1 MQQEVV
7 DRETVSDRKMVT
19 KLTTSSCLP
28 AEASVEVLGTILD
41 PDGQRG
47 LASQKIKISAH
58 GNPKPNDDNDL
69 GKSEG
74 FSATTS
80 LALVK
85 LGETLNPK
93 SHQYDS
99 RQAKHHPELEK
110 EYLPATIP
118 TGTQAAKPQRAA
130 IRHRTW
136 RRLRRHRWKHVRWD
150 VTSGHHLPLAIP
162 LSAKQREPNFQIGWD
177 LVNDLS
183 SDGFKAIWMLD
194 PGIKHEEGYFVYD
207 SGTKNDV
214 WVQQADCRP
223 YIGEVWPGQGVF
235 PDFTQE
241 KVCSWWAKLVKD
253 FIANGVDGIWNDM
266 NEPAIFKTVT
276 KTMPESNV
284 HRGDVD
290 LGGFQDHSH
299 HHNVYGLLMARSTYE
314 GMKIVT
320 SEKRPFVLTRAG
332 FVGSQRYATTWTGD
346 NLSHWDHLHMSLSMV
361 LLLCLSGQPLSGP
374 DIGGFSA
381 NVTPKLF
388 GRWMGLGAW
397 FPFCCGH
404 SESGTADHEPWSFG
418 EECAEVCHL
427 ALLRRYR
434 FLPHLYTLFFM
445 AHTKGNPVP
454 APTFF
459 ADPTDPNLR
468 KIENSF
474 LLSPLLI
481 CSSTTPEKGSHQLL
495 QQFPRGIWMS
505 FDFDD
510 PHPDLP
516 TLQLQDETGRAE
528 GLFEDDGDGYGFSK
542 GEYLFTYYVADLQS
556 LVVTVKVS
564 KVEGSWTRPERHL
577 HVHLLLGG
585 GAKLDALGTD
595 GKVIQIRMPSEN
607 EVSDLTASSKKQY
620 ETLLENATNIPAVE
634 EQASQKG
641 DEFEDID
648 GDEDE
653 DDAVAIPPTVAAR
666 APGLGQQLFYGQGPS
681 VNTMLNGLGSCERMM
696 QFQIA
701 AAVVGSMVVSFHH
714 SAMTLELHNQFHHQW
729 LPTAAVE
736 ISNTMDCT
744 YDELFS
750 VIQDSEQQ
758 LGLFGILRRTT
769 WLDSCNAGVSADVG
783 DEGNPCRL
791 PSAASECVKV
801 QPLEGV
807 CGAESTPSQGAG
819 HDVIAAMLSMGRQC
833 HFANGGPP

>member
-1 MQQEVV
+1 MTKFVLLCDEVSAMQETFFWGITGRRIKIEWWLFYFSVV
-7 DRETVSDRKMVT
+7 VNLSVAQKFFWGG
-19 KLTTSSCLP
+19 LCF
-28 AEASVEVLGTILD
+28 SVEEHKNVQFFVKHEQKLDCGGGYLKLLSSDLD
-41 PDGQRG
+41 P
-47 LASQKIKISAH
+47 K
-58 GNPKPNDDNDL
+58 
-69 GKSEG
+69 
-74 FSATTS
+74 T
-80 LALVK
+80 
-85 LGETLNPK
+85 
-93 SHQYDS
+93 
-99 RQAKHHPELEK
+99 
-110 EYLPATIP
+110 
-118 TGTQAAKPQRAA
+118 
-130 IRHRTW
+130 
-136 RRLRRHRWKHVRWD
+136 
-150 VTSGHHLPLAIP
+150 
-162 LSAKQREPNFQIGWD
+162 

-207 SGTKNDV
+207 SGTENNV

-284 HRGDVD
+284 HRGDAD
-290 LGGFQDHSH
+290 FGGFQDHSH
-299 HHNVYGLLMARSTYE
+299 HLNVYGLLMARSTYE

-320 SEKRPFVLTRAG
+320 SEKRPFVHTRAG

-374 DIGGFSA
+374 DIGGFAA
-381 NVTPKLF
+381 NATPKLF
-388 GRWMGLGAW
+388 GRWMVLGAL
-397 FPFCCGH
+397 FSFCCGH
-404 SESGTADHEPWSFG
+404 SESGIADHEPWSFG
-418 EECAEVCHL
+418 EECAEVCRL

-454 APTFF
+454 DPTFF
-459 ADPTDPNLR
+459 ANPTDPNLR

-595 GKVIQIRMPSEN
+595 GKVIHIRMPSEN
-607 EVSDLTASSKKQY
+607 EVSDLIASSKKQY

-681 VNTMLNGLGSCERMM
+681 ANTVLNGMM

-701 AAVVGSMVVSFHH
+701 AAVAVSMVVSVHH
-714 SAMTLELHNQFHHQW
+714 SAMTLELHNQFHQKW

-744 YDELFS
+744 YDELFA

-758 LGLFGILRRTT
+758 LGLSGILRRTT
-769 WLDSCNAGVSADVG
+769 WLDSCNVGVSADVG
-783 DEGNPCRL
+783 DEGNPCHL
-791 PSAASECVKV
+791 PSAVKLLADSV
-801 QPLEGV
+801 LPTIPRHRADPVVRYGFRPLRVSRCSHWRGYVGLSLLLPKGLVMMLLLPCWQWLGSATSPMGGRREGLLYTTLGLREDSFV
-807 CGAESTPSQGAG
+807 VGRDVATFGTPTY
-819 HDVIAAMLSMGRQC
+819 
-833 HFANGGPP
+833 N